1 MDIIKFQNQRY
12 FKDFARFNIDDFT
25 KNNPYEVLNYNVGD
39 DIQAVRKAYFKLLK
53 KYHPDNFL
61 DENNTI
67 IQEEVNKIAMLI
79 NWAFAEYTRLHWRSK
94 DN

>member
-1 MDIIKFQNQRY
+1 MDIIKFQNQRH
-12 FKDFARFNIDDFT
+12 FKDFANFNIDDIT

-39 DIQAVRKAYFKLLK
+39 DIQVVRKSYFKLLK

-61 DENNTI
+61 DENNI
-67 IQEEVNKIAMLI
+67 EKLKEANSISILL
-79 NWAFAEYTRLHWRSK
+79 NWAFAECMKTNQMM